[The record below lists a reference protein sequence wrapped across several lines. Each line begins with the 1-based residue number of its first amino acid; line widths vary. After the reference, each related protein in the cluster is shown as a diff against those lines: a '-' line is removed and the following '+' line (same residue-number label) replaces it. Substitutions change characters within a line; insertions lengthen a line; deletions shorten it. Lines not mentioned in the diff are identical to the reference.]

1 MNSFIKKLSRRQR
14 GSLTVE
20 ASLVLP
26 IFICA
31 ILTIGFLT
39 KIVYIHEVIQ
49 HGITE
54 AANEMASSSYLY
66 YVSGSYDIDDTLSS
80 NLEEKKKKS
89 EEHINNIVDCSKELY
104 DCIGEIKAGSK
115 DSNKDIADYPKDK
128 IIGLAS
134 SIVKSELDKEK
145 THIGNTI
152 IKQYIRK
159 YGLTDSRLKKLD
171 IEGLDFSH
179 SSYLS
184 SNQDIDVI
192 VKYNVNIPLPIRIVD
207 NIPIVQRA
215 TARAWLGGDQYA
227 DADAL
232 ADADEDIGDKNKKV
246 YVSKKGSSYHRYGCY
261 RIFKDI
267 EALDL
272 REVKKLGLQPCKKC
286 LPPLECNGRCIVF
299 KSRRINDGKYHK
311 KGCTHLFKDI
321 MEIDL
326 EEAAKGYKPCRICN
340 PPRVDDNLD

>member
-1 MNSFIKKLSRRQR
+1 MNSFINKLLRRQK

-39 KIVYIHEVIQ
+39 KIVYTHEVIQ

-66 YVSGSYDIDDTLSS
+66 YISGSYDIDDTLSS
-80 NLEEKKKKS
+80 NLEEKKQKS
-89 EEHINNIVDCSKELY
+89 EVNINNIVDCSKELY
-104 DCIGEIKAGSK
+104 DCIGEIKAESK
-115 DSNKDIADYPKDK
+115 DSYKDIVDYPKDK

-134 SIVKSELDKEK
+134 SIVKDELDKEK
-145 THIGNTI
+145 TYIGNSI
-152 IKQYIRK
+152 IKQYIKK

-171 IEGLDFSH
+171 IDGLDFSQ

-192 VKYNVNIPLPIRIVD
+192 VKYKVNIPLPIKIVN

-215 TARAWLGGDQYA
+215 TTRAWLGGNK

-232 ADADEDIGDKNKKV
+232 ASDNEDIEDKNKKV

-261 RIFKDI
+261 HIFKEF

-272 REVKKLGLQPCKKC
+272 QEAKKLGLQDCEKC
-286 LPPLECNGRCIVF
+286 YPPLESDYRYTVF
-299 KSRRINDGKYHK
+299 KSSRINDGKYHK
-311 KGCTHLFKDI
+311 EGCTHLFKDI
-321 MEIDL
+321 IEIDL
-326 EEAAKGYKPCRICN
+326 EEACKKYRPCKTCN